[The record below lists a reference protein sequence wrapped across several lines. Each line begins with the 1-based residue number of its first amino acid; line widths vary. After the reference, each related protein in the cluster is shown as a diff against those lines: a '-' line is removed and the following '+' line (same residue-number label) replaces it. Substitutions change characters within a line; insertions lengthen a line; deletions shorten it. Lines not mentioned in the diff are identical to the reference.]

1 MKPICLNWHRIAP
14 LALAS
19 ALTLGISAA
28 HATSPVV
35 SSDEQVETTITTSKG
50 SRSQDGGGW
59 GCPWATEPLPGE
71 ASELSSSTNWWWC
84 WPW

>member
-1 MKPICLNWHRIAP
+1 MNRNPVNWHRIAP

-35 SSDEQVETTITTSKG
+35 SSDEQIETTITTSKG
-50 SRSQDGGGW
+50 AQTGDGSGW
-59 GCPWATEPLPGE
+59 GCHWSTEPLPE
-71 ASELSSSTNWWWC
+71 AADGIHTSTGWWWC